1 MTNARS
7 TVARVSLA
15 LAFLLTFVPTRL
27 FAAGTES
34 SRRAHD
40 LQLSVDSRWAG
51 GANGGYYPIRIRMV
65 NLTRPRAL
73 EFVFTDTGGNDSRQ
87 PTVTRQVF
95 IDQNATQQFTLPIP
109 LVLRGTYGQLRVFG
123 IGCELDQLSLRLAM
137 SGAQQGCGV

>member
-1 MTNARS
+1 MGYSQTGRTPAEDCSGSPRNAARGPEGMTNARS
-7 TVARVSLA
+7 IIARLTMA
-15 LAFLLTFVPTRL
+15 LACLCEPTSL

-73 EFVFTDTGGNDSRQ
+73 EFIFTDTGG
-87 PTVTRQVF
+87 
-95 IDQNATQQFTLPIP
+95 
-109 LVLRGTYGQLRVFG
+109 
-123 IGCELDQLSLRLAM
+123 
-137 SGAQQGCGV
+137 